1 MADAV
6 ADALDARHLALI
18 EAGTGTGKTFAY
30 LVPALLAQR
39 RIVVSTGTK
48 NLQDQLFERDLPR
61 LLEALRVGARIAML
75 KGRANYLCLYRMK
88 RAAHELPL
96 RRAPGGR
103 GDDRLAE
110 VERWSRST
118 DRGEVSE
125 LGRLAEDDRFRFQI
139 T

>member
-1 MADAV
+1 MEGFRPREVQVRMADAV
-6 ADALDARHLALI
+6 SDALAARNLALI

-75 KGRANYLCLYRMK
+75 KGRANYLCLSRMK
-88 RAAHELPL
+88 RAAQEL
-96 RRAPGGR
+96 
-103 GDDRLAE
+103 
-110 VERWSRST
+110 
-118 DRGEVSE
+118 
-125 LGRLAEDDRFRFQI
+125 
-139 T
+139 